1 MKKRHAMILTGALA
15 VVLAAIAT
23 QLEGGAMVLPGD
35 AAVWS
40 PVLVALLVYLA
51 REIKRESAKRKAR
64 KKAARPAEPK
74 VG

>member
-1 MKKRHAMILTGALA
+1 MKKRHVAMLAGALA

-23 QLEGGAMVLPGD
+23 QLEGGAMALPGD

-51 REIKRESAKRKAR
+51 REIKKESTKRKAR
-64 KKAARPAEPK
+64 KKAKPVESQE
-74 VG
+74 G